1 MSKVSRIMTVH
12 MVVLIFRFVH
22 HTDNRLKVGFMW
34 CLGGLED
41 SH

>member
-12 MVVLIFRFVH
+12 MVVLFSFVDH
-22 HTDNRLKVGFMW
+22 ADNHLKVGFMW